1 MGLCERDH
9 LNPGQGFLLL
19 MLLVVLLMALGLV
32 AFALARQDAK
42 AWPSSARSGSTAT
55 VPSASVAA
63 IAA

>member
-1 MGLCERDH
+1 
-9 LNPGQGFLLL
+9 

-42 AWPSSARSGSTAT
+42 AWPSAAHSGSIAT
-55 VPSASVAA
+55 VPSASVPA